1 MNTIEN
7 NICKLEK
14 CSPNAKFFCLDNWVP
29 NDPDPQPGL
38 RWDCYNRVPTQK
50 EYAIPFDLTTCT
62 NNNDWV
68 RTTL

>member
-29 NDPDPQPGL
+29 NDPDP
-38 RWDCYNRVPTQK
+38 
-50 EYAIPFDLTTCT
+50 
-62 NNNDWV
+62 
-68 RTTL
+68 

>member
-14 CSPNAKFFCLDNWVP
+14 CSPNAKFVCLDHWVP
-29 NDPDPQPGL
+29 NDPQEGTKL
-38 RWDCYNRVPTQK
+38 DCYKRLATQK
-50 EYAIPFDLTTCT
+50 ECAIPFDLTTYT